1 MQSTACTK
9 SRTLQLLML
18 PASESWGCTGSCG
31 GYTARIAHPKHQRDI
46 PHHTVSCSV
55 TKQVVLLSLLLLLP
69 PFSLNCISIHQFSP
83 FYLFDSQPHPTVRE
97 WLCVP
102 ACLWFPT
109 SPEPGCQIQRET
121 FSPTPRGMGDL
132 FLFQEESSQRDGQRF
147 TFSLKVSHGIQS
159 LK

>member
-1 MQSTACTK
+1 MHV
-9 SRTLQLLML
+9 QLAKQLVRL
-18 PASESWGCTGSCG
+18 VLRLLLC
-31 GYTARIAHPKHQRDI
+31 TARIMEKA
-46 PHHTVSCSV
+46 T
-55 TKQVVLLSLLLLLP
+55 LLQQQYKTTARLFLP